1 MNKKADHPMN
11 AQSGSTEE
19 KLDFKK
25 VLPILVVVLVDLL
38 GLTII
43 VPLLPLYAASFRISP
58 FMIGVLGASFPLMQL
73 IAAPILGSLSDRYG
87 RKPVLIASQIGT
99 LIGFLLL
106 GFANTIWLLFI
117 SRIIDGISGGNISI
131 AQAMMSDSTTERTR
145 TQGLGLI
152 GAAFGIGFIIGPV
165 IAFIA
170 LAASGN
176 NYHVPAFIA
185 AALSAASIIISWFW
199 LPETHPNHETTSNNE
214 GFSLKTLGALF
225 TLPRVGL
232 MLILMFVQQF
242 AFGGLEQFLPLL
254 TLGRLGLNGTGNA
267 MVFVFVGIIVVIVQ
281 GGMIGKW
288 SRKWG
293 ERKVAIAGLALLMVG
308 VALTAATPVQPLNGY
323 DRAVLEDQLFRE
335 GSTSTSEYDIDLPSG
350 ENTGW
355 LGISWL
361 LIAMIPTS
369 IGAGMI
375 SPSINSMLSR
385 SVPAAQRG
393 QVMGSSTAFVS
404 AANVIAP
411 LFGGSLIQF
420 YGLGAP
426 FWCWAV
432 VLVIALLLAW
442 RMLEQ
447 IAPAKA

>member
-1 MNKKADHPMN
+1 MD
-11 AQSGSTEE
+11 STSTSATASDE

-58 FMIGVLGASFPLMQL
+58 FMIGLLGASFPLLQL
-73 IAAPILGSLSDRYG
+73 IAAPILGRLSDRYG
-87 RKPVLIASQIGT
+87 RKPILIASQIGT

-106 GFANTIWLLFI
+106 GVANTVWLLFA
-117 SRIIDGISGGNISI
+117 SRIIDGISGGNIAI
-131 AQAMMSDSTTERTR
+131 AQAMMADSTSERTR

-152 GAAFGIGFIIGPV
+152 GAAFGLGFIIGPV

-170 LAASGN
+170 LALSGN

-185 AALSAASIIISWFW
+185 AALSAASIVISWVW
-199 LPETHPNHETTSNNE
+199 LPETHQATTATSSQSDN
-214 GFSLKTLGALF
+214 FSLQRLWELF

-232 MLILMFVQQF
+232 MLVLMFVQQF

-254 TLGRLGLNGTGNA
+254 TLGRLGLNGSGNA
-267 MVFVFVGIIVVIVQ
+267 MVFVFVGVIVVIVQ

-293 ERKVAIAGLALLMVG
+293 ERKVALAGLALLTIGLV
-308 VALTAATPVQPLNGY
+308 LTASTPAQPVSWY
-323 DRAVLEDQLFRE
+323 DRATLEEQLFKE
-335 GSTSTSEYDIDLPSG
+335 SASSTTSNNEVQLPSD
-350 ENTGW
+350 EEKGW

-361 LIAMIPTS
+361 LVAMIPAS
-369 IGAGMI
+369 IGAGMV
-375 SPSINSMLSR
+375 SPSINSLLSR
-385 SVPAAQRG
+385 SVSPEQRG
-393 QVMGSSTAFVS
+393 EVMGSSTAFVS
-404 AANVIAP
+404 AANVVAP
-411 LFGGSLIQF
+411 VFGGSLIQVF
-420 YGLGAP
+420 GLGSP

-432 VLVIALLLAW
+432 VLVLALALAW
-442 RMLEQ
+442 RSLEQ
-447 IAPAKA
+447 IAPRSA

>member
-1 MNKKADHPMN
+1 MD
-11 AQSGSTEE
+11 AQASPAATSGE

-25 VLPILVVVLVDLL
+25 ILPILVVVLVDLL

-58 FMIGVLGASFPLMQL
+58 FMIGLLGASFPLMQL
-73 IAAPILGSLSDRYG
+73 IAAPWLGRLSDRYG

-106 GFANTIWLLFI
+106 GVANTIWLLFI
-117 SRIIDGISGGNISI
+117 SRIIDGISGGNIAI

-152 GAAFGIGFIIGPV
+152 GAAFGLGFIIGPV

-170 LAASGN
+170 LALSGN

-185 AALSAASIIISWFW
+185 AALSAASILISWLW
-199 LPETHPNHETTSNNE
+199 LPETHQATATTSSHTE
-214 GFSLKTLGALF
+214 GVSLQNLWALF

-254 TLGRLGLNGTGNA
+254 TLGRLGLDGSGNA
-267 MVFVFVGIIVVIVQ
+267 MVFVFVGVIVVIVQ
-281 GGMIGKW
+281 GGLIGKW

-293 ERKVAIAGLALLMVG
+293 ERKVALAGLALLTLG
-308 VALTAATPVQPLNGY
+308 LGLTAATPAQPVAWY
-323 DRAVLEDQLFRE
+323 ERAVLEEQMYRE
-335 GSTSTSEYDIDLPSG
+335 ASSATASRNEVELPSD

-355 LGISWL
+355 LGLSWL
-361 LIAMIPTS
+361 LVAMIPAS
-369 IGAGMI
+369 IGAGMV
-375 SPSINSMLSR
+375 SPSVNSLLSR
-385 SVPAAQRG
+385 SVPPERRG
-393 QVMGSSTAFVS
+393 EVMGSSTAFVS
-404 AANVIAP
+404 AANVLAP
-411 LFGGSLIQF
+411 IFGGTLIQIF
-420 YGLGAP
+420 GLGSP

-432 VLVIALLLAW
+432 VLLVAIGIAW
-442 RMLEQ
+442 RSLE
-447 IAPAKA
+447 